1 MSTRRAIALLPFLF
15 AFACA
20 PDYAGMP
27 PGDGPEPTPSGRPHL
42 EVVGAS
48 SIQVEAGGAV
58 EIGFRYLDANDAIV
72 PEVLVDFAV
81 EGDPAVGSLGAASG
95 PTDGEGVAYATFRTE
110 TEGTVDVVA
119 SAPEADSARAT
130 VTVRPMTYG
139 TLGIEVSYMGTRALT
154 GAELALFVNASCE
167 DLARAVPR
175 PDHVETVAIGSRT
188 EVAGLALDVPM
199 ALYALG
205 IDTSDNVAAETCT
218 DVTMTEPTR
227 EVHVPLSDVAVR
239 VRGPYATVETFDVT
253 DGFPSGLDTIL
264 EVAGGLG
271 SADPAAWLVDL
282 VADSPSTPS
291 WLRTALGSAFTREL
305 VATLLRDAI
314 DAIHLPSELTDTIR
328 FGADVDAAFAGLT
341 LDGVLTFSD
350 PDEYGVAMGVHTI
363 QRVRLPLSD
372 GTEAQHNYETP
383 PSAETVI
390 TFGERIDVDEH
401 ALAMPFGDLV
411 ETVLR
416 ETLLSRLPGSP
427 ATLGEYVGDY
437 FDCAAIAGYVGTG
450 TTASLAEAACEA
462 GVGMLEAR
470 VDSAV
475 ESLWDYETLNLSG
488 SADLLD
494 VDGDYDLE
502 TVADGTAHAR
512 WTNESDQLEFDGLFT
527 GLSMNDPATV
537 HPIRERMSGL
547 E

>member
-20 PDYAGMP
+20 PEYAGRP
-27 PGDGPEPTPSGRPHL
+27 IDDVDPTPSGRAHL

-58 EIGFRYLDANDAIV
+58 EVGFRYLDANDQIV
-72 PEVLVDFAV
+72 PEALIGFAV
-81 EGDPAVGSLGAASG
+81 EGDPAVGSLAAASG
-95 PTDGEGVAYATFRTE
+95 QTDGEGIAYASFRTE
-110 TEGTVDVVA
+110 AEGTVDVVA
-119 SAPEADSARAT
+119 TAPEADSARAT
-130 VTVRPMTYG
+130 ITVRPMVFG
-139 TLGIEVSYMGTRALT
+139 TLGVTVSYMGTRPMT

-175 PDHVETVAIGSRT
+175 PEHVETVIIGHRT
-188 EVAGLALDVPM
+188 EIDGLALDVPM

-205 IDTSDNVAAETCT
+205 IDNLDRVAAETCT
-218 DVTMTEPTR
+218 DVTMTEPNR
-227 EVHVPLSDVAVR
+227 EVNVPLSDVAVR

-253 DGFPSGLDTIL
+253 DGFPSGLDTVL
-264 EVAGGLG
+264 EITGGLG
-271 SADPAAWLVDL
+271 SSDPAGWLVDY
-282 VADSPSTPS
+282 VAANPSTPS
-291 WLRTALGSAFTREL
+291 WLRSALGSSFTREL
-305 VATLLRDAI
+305 VAILLRDAL
-314 DAIHLPSELTDTIR
+314 DAIHLPSELVETIR
-328 FGADVDAAFAGLT
+328 FGADVDAAFSGLT

-350 PDEYGVAMGVHTI
+350 PDEYGVAMGVHAI

-383 PSAETVI
+383 PSADTVV
-390 TFGERIDVDEH
+390 TFGDRIDLDEH
-401 ALAMPFGDLV
+401 GIPLAFGDLV

-427 ATLGEYVGDY
+427 ATVGEYVAGF
-437 FDCAAIAGYVGTG
+437 FDCAAIASYVGTG
-450 TTASLAEAACEA
+450 TTADLAEAACTV
-462 GVGMLEAR
+462 GVGLLEAR
-470 VDSAV
+470 VDSAI

-488 SADLLD
+488 SAELQDTD
-494 VDGDYDLE
+494 EDYDLE
-502 TVADGTAHAR
+502 TIANGTAHAR
-512 WTNESDQLEFDGLFT
+512 WTNESDQLEFDGVFS
-527 GLSMNDPATV
+527 GLSMNDPVSV